1 MTELR
6 DAKNKLRATWNPEE
20 NAITI
25 RDRGKDIT
33 FLLKSDG
40 SYGLR
45 EKTVRKKIA

>member
-6 DAKNKLRATWNPEE
+6 DAKNKLRATWNPEK

-25 RDRGKDIT
+25 RDCGKDIT

-40 SYGLR
+40 SYDLR